1 MPIRTRFREPDASM
15 FERIAPEQHDT
26 LDGIP
31 EPSENP
37 VLFGHAEAAS
47 MLAAAYHSGKLPH
60 ALLFAG
66 PLGVGKATLA
76 FHLAYH
82 LLKFARHESAP
93 VELAKPDP
101 QSALFR
107 QIAIGAHPSVLHLTR
122 PLNEKTKGFKTVV
135 TVDEIRRVNRFLS
148 MTSHDGGYRVVIVD
162 PADDMNVNAANALLK
177 NLEEP
182 PSRTVFI
189 LISHSP
195 GGLLPTIRSRCQMVR
210 FAPLEQGD
218 LVAALSTFD
227 VQPPSDE
234 PSRVALAER
243 SGGSVRMA
251 ILLTQYGGLEI
262 AEATDTI
269 VRAQNLDIAAAHRL
283 ADAVAGRD
291 RAIQFDIFNRH
302 LLDILSGAASAAALR
317 GDAASADRYSQDW
330 QEIRVAVEET
340 ETYNLDR
347 KQHALNMIVRLQD
360 TFRM

>member
-1 MPIRTRFREPDASM
+1 M

-26 LDGIP
+26 LDGVP

-37 VLFGHAEAAS
+37 HLFGHGEAGS
-47 MLAAAYHSGKLPH
+47 MLAAAYRTGKLPH

-76 FHLAYH
+76 FRLAYH
-82 LLKFARHESAP
+82 LLKFPRHESAP
-93 VELAKPDP
+93 AELAEPDP
-101 QSALFR
+101 RSSLFR

-122 PLNEKTKGFKTVV
+122 PANEKTKGFKTVV

-162 PADDMNVNAANALLK
+162 PADDMNISAANALLK

-210 FAPLEQGD
+210 LSPLGADD
-218 LVAALSTFD
+218 LIAALSTFD
-227 VQPPSDE
+227 IQPPAEE
-234 PSRVALAER
+234 PARQALAER

-262 AEATDTI
+262 SEATDKI
-269 VRAQNLDIAAAHRL
+269 ARGASLDIPGAHRL

-291 RAIQFDIFNRH
+291 SAIQFGIFNRH
-302 LLDILSGAASAAALR
+302 VLDLLAEAASLAALK
-317 GDAASADRYSQDW
+317 GDAARAGRYSRDW
-330 QEIRVAVEET
+330 QDIRVAIEET

>member
-1 MPIRTRFREPDASM
+1 M
-15 FERIAPEQHDT
+15 FERMAPEQHDT

-31 EPSENP
+31 EPAENP
-37 VLFGHAEAAS
+37 HLFGHDGVAA
-47 MLAAAYHSGKLPH
+47 MLASAHRAGQLPH

-66 PLGVGKATLA
+66 QAGIGKATLA

-82 LLKFARHESAP
+82 LLKHPEPEHAP
-93 VELAKPDP
+93 DTLATLDV

-122 PLNEKTKGFKTVV
+122 PVNEKTKGFKTVV

-162 PADDMNVNAANALLK
+162 PADDMNTNAANALLK

-182 PSRTVFI
+182 PTRTVFI
-189 LISHSP
+189 LIAHSP
-195 GGLLPTIRSRCQMVR
+195 GGLLPTIRSRCQTVR
-210 FAPLEQGD
+210 LAPLGRQD
-218 LVAALSTFD
+218 LFAALSQFD
-227 VQPPSDE
+227 LAQPADE
-234 PSRVALAER
+234 ASQDALAER
-243 SGGSVRMA
+243 AGGSVRMA

-262 AEATDTI
+262 AEATDRI
-269 VRAQNLDIAAAHRL
+269 VRAASLDVAGAHRV
-283 ADAVAGRD
+283 ADAVSGRD
-291 RAIQFDIFNRH
+291 AAIQFDIFNRH
-302 LLDILSGAASAAALR
+302 ALDLLANAASAAALR
-317 GDAASADRYSQDW
+317 GDTRFAERLSQGWEDS
-330 QEIRVAVEET
+330 RVAIAEA

>member
-1 MPIRTRFREPDASM
+1 M

-31 EPSENP
+31 ESSENP
-37 VLFGHAEAAS
+37 HLFGQGEAAS
-47 MLAAAYHSGKLPH
+47 MLAAAYRAGKLPH

-82 LLKFARHESAP
+82 LLKFPEHRSAP
-93 VELAKPDP
+93 LELVEPDP
-101 QSALFR
+101 KSALFR
-107 QIAIGAHPSVLHLTR
+107 QIAVGSHPSVLHLTR
-122 PLNEKTKGFKTVV
+122 PANEKTKGFKTVV

-162 PADDMNVNAANALLK
+162 PADDMNISAANALLK

-182 PSRTVFI
+182 PSRTAFI

-195 GGLLPTIRSRCQMVR
+195 GGLLPTIRSRCQLIR
-210 FAPLEQGD
+210 LSPLGNDD
-218 LVAALSTFD
+218 LIAALSTFD
-227 VQPPSDE
+227 IAAPADE
-234 PSRVALAER
+234 ASRQALAER
-243 SGGSVRMA
+243 SAGSVRMA

-269 VRAQNLDIAAAHRL
+269 VRAPSLDIAGAHRL

-291 RAIQFDIFNRH
+291 SAIQFGIFNRH
-302 LLDILSGAASAAALR
+302 VLDLVADAASAAALD
-317 GDAASADRYSQDW
+317 GDATRAGRYSQDW

-340 ETYNLDR
+340 ETFNLDR